1 MTRIAVFSLLIAIC
15 AIAGCGDPN
24 MPPVGEVHGQVTL
37 NGQPVA
43 DCQVEFVPLAGGRS
57 SSAMT
62 DNNGQYVLKYKGNA
76 EGALLGKHRVRLVT
90 ARGATRDDHG
100 RVTKPGIKEK
110 LPKEYNEET
119 TQEVEV
125 TDGDNPI
132 DFTIVTK

>member
-1 MTRIAVFSLLIAIC
+1 MNRIIVFGLIATF
-15 AIAGCGDPN
+15 IAATGCGDPN

-37 NGQPVA
+37 NGQPLP
-43 DCQVEFVPLAGGRS
+43 DCQVEFIPLAGGRS
-57 SSAMT
+57 SYAMT
-62 DNNGQYVLKYKGNA
+62 DNQGQYVLKYKGNA

-90 ARGATRDDHG
+90 ERGATRDDNG
-100 RVTKPGIKEK
+100 RVVKPGIKEK

-125 TDGDNPI
+125 NDGDNPI